1 MEIQESNDETAHA
14 MNRLLAGAIGTLNA
28 LIAIVLLGTTLLL
41 FVVTM
46 REDGALSVMLL
57 IGGVLGTVALCGLI
71 AILDD
76 MRVTLHEIR
85 DIANQ
90 RRYHDAA

>member
-1 MEIQESNDETAHA
+1 MEIPESKHEAAHA
-14 MNRLLAGAIGTLNA
+14 MNRILAGAIGTLNA

-41 FVVTM
+41 FVLSIK
-46 REDGALSVMLL
+46 DGSGPSTMLL

-76 MRVTLHEIR
+76 IRVTLHEIR
-85 DIANQ
+85 DFVNPRIHQ
-90 RRYHDAA
+90 DAS

>member
-1 MEIQESNDETAHA
+1 

-41 FVVTM
+41 FVM
-46 REDGALSVMLL
+46 SIKDGSGPSTMLL
-57 IGGVLGTVALCGLI
+57 MGGVLGTVALCGLI

-76 MRVTLHEIR
+76 IRVTLHEIR
-85 DIANQ
+85 DFVNPRIHQ
-90 RRYHDAA
+90 DAS

>member
-1 MEIQESNDETAHA
+1 

-28 LIAIVLLGTTLLL
+28 LIAIVLLGTTILL
-41 FVVTM
+41 FMFSIRDDAGTS
-46 REDGALSVMLL
+46 AMLL

-76 MRVTLHEIR
+76 IRVTLHEIR
-85 DIANQ
+85 DFAYQ
-90 RRYHDAA
+90 RMHYDAQ

>member
-1 MEIQESNDETAHA
+1 

-28 LIAIVLLGTTLLL
+28 LIAIVLLGTTFLLCVSI
-41 FVVTM
+41 F
-46 REDGALSVMLL
+46 REDTGTSMMLL
-57 IGGVLGTVALCGLI
+57 VGGVLGTVAVCGLI

-76 MRVTLHEIR
+76 IRVTLHEIR

-90 RRYHDAA
+90 RGHYDAS

>member
-1 MEIQESNDETAHA
+1 

-28 LIAIVLLGTTLLL
+28 LIALVLLGTTLLL
-41 FVVTM
+41 FVSTF
-46 REDGALSVMLL
+46 REDTGTSVMVL
-57 IGGVLGTVALCGLI
+57 IGGLLGTVALCGLI

-76 MRVTLHEIR
+76 IRVTLHKIR

-90 RRYHDAA
+90 RLHDDAS

>member
-1 MEIQESNDETAHA
+1 

-57 IGGVLGTVALCGLI
+57 IGGILGTVALCGLI

-90 RRYHDAA
+90 RRHHEAA

>member
-1 MEIQESNDETAHA
+1 

-28 LIAIVLLGTTLLL
+28 LIAIVLLGTTVLL
-41 FVVTM
+41 FVSTFK
-46 REDGALSVMLL
+46 EDAGTSLMLL

-76 MRVTLHEIR
+76 IRVTLHEIR
-85 DIANQ
+85 DVTN
-90 RRYHDAA
+90 RRGHHDAS